1 MDKFK
6 TAYLDIID
14 SLNNIKYD
22 NGDASDIGNEIGI
35 VIAKYF
41 SDEDFGW
48 DKDGFLSGIKHGISL
63 TDGTHF
69 NNWEPVSGQRNLTFE
84 ERCQIYLRNCGFY
97 SLEGT
102 IFVNH
107 CTDEVKLIKLN
118 EANIPTKV
126 ITKTVDG
133 EIIRTYE

>member
-1 MDKFK
+1 MNKFK

-69 NNWEPVSGQRNLTFE
+69 SIPDIEERKLTFE

-126 ITKTVDG
+126 ITKLVNG
-133 EIIRTYE
+133 EIVKTYE

>member
-1 MDKFK
+1 MNKFK

-35 VIAKYF
+35 VMAKYF

-69 NNWEPVSGQRNLTFE
+69 STPDIEERELTFE
-84 ERCQIYLRNCGFY
+84 ERCQIYLRKCGFY

-118 EANIPTKV
+118 EANTPTKV
-126 ITKTVDG
+126 TIKTVDG